1 MGRLL
6 MNAWFFLLVAILFE
20 VSGTTSMKLSE
31 GFTRFWP
38 SVLIFVFYAVSFTGL
53 TLCLRQIHV
62 SVAYAVWSGLG
73 TFLIAVIGAVYFK
86 EPLSVVK
93 ILSLVLIIIGVIG
106 VNLSGAHD

>member
-1 MGRLL
+1 
-6 MNAWFFLLVAILFE
+6 MNAWIFLLVAILFE

-38 SVLIFVFYAVSFTGL
+38 SVLIFVFYAVSFVAL

-73 TFLIAVIGAVYFK
+73 TFLIAIIGAAYFK
-86 EPLSVVK
+86 EPLTAVKVV
-93 ILSLVLIIIGVIG
+93 SLALIIIGVIG
-106 VNLSGAHD
+106 VNLSGTHD